1 MSLIL
6 WSDTMKVGVPSID
19 HEHEHLIDVINKLGE
34 EIELGTS
41 PDMLETL
48 LGEIYAQVESHFT
61 IEERVMREHAYPG
74 FSAHRKDHETLL
86 DSIQTVMDEVS
97 YSTSSEISGAL
108 GRKMS
113 IWFTEHF
120 RTRDRD
126 FSQFASDHRH

>member
-1 MSLIL
+1 MTLIL
-6 WSDTMKVGVPSID
+6 WSETMKVGVPSVD

-74 FSAHRKDHETLL
+74 FSAHKREHENLL
-86 DSIQTVMDEVS
+86 DSIQSIMDEVS

-113 IWFTEHF
+113 LWFAEHF
-120 RTRDRD
+120 RTRDLA
-126 FSQFASDHRH
+126 FTQYTSEQRH